1 MVDTALE
8 ARPTRRVVPAIISV
22 VMVVFIFGWAL
33 PRLADYSAIWAAL
46 QSLSI
51 MAIVAV
57 AVAAAA
63 NFATYWWVLV
73 VSLPGLTF
81 AKAAVAHSA
90 STAVAHAVPGGGA
103 VAVGLSYAMYS
114 SWGLR
119 PGPIARSV
127 LLTGLTNN
135 LVKFAFP
142 VVALALLAFEGGAS
156 AALVVAAAFGLA
168 LLAATL
174 AVLGLALRR
183 DALSRSL
190 GRAAQGLISRIRRP
204 FKKGPVTGWD
214 EAASRFRA
222 EATDLLR
229 LRGAQLTVATIAS
242 QSAIFVVLLVSL
254 RGLGV
259 TANEVSWIEAL
270 AAFSFVRLVSA
281 LPVTPGG
288 LGIIELGLLAI
299 LTSGLAEGP
308 TAEVAA
314 AILLF
319 RFVTFVV
326 PVAIG
331 GIAYLVWRHKTSWHG
346 PAAAP

>member
-8 ARPTRRVVPAIISV
+8 AQPAKRLLPAVISMAVVAFV
-22 VMVVFIFGWAL
+22 FGWAL
-33 PRLADYSAIWAAL
+33 PRLADYSAIWSAL
-46 QSLSI
+46 RSLSI
-51 MAIVAV
+51 IAILAV
-57 AVAAAA
+57 IAAAAA

-73 VSLPGLTF
+73 VSLPGLSF
-81 AKAAVAHSA
+81 AKAGVAHSA

-114 SWGLR
+114 SWGFR

-127 LLTGLTNN
+127 LITGLTNN
-135 LVKFAFP
+135 LAKFAFP

-156 AALVVAAAFGLA
+156 TTLVIAAVFGLA
-168 LLAATL
+168 LLLGTL
-174 AVLGLALRR
+174 VLLGLALRR
-183 DALSRSL
+183 DALSRAL
-190 GRAAQGLISRIRRP
+190 GRAAQRLVSRLMRSFR
-204 FKKGPVTGWD
+204 KGPVSGWD
-214 EAASRFRA
+214 EAASGFRA
-222 EATDLLR
+222 EAADLLH

-242 QSAIFVVLLVSL
+242 HSAIFVVLLVSL

-259 TANEVSWIEAL
+259 AGSEVSWIEAL
-270 AAFSFVRLVSA
+270 AAFSFVRLASA

-288 LGIIELGLLAI
+288 LGIIELGLLAL

-346 PAAAP
+346 SAAAP